1 MNWLQKIA
9 VSLQIVTSGPSGTH
23 VWIDGKDYWYLGEE
37 PARNKLEALWRAGQ
51 HGAAI
56 QLLRNAFD
64 LLETPRG
71 IVEGI

>member
-9 VSLQIVTSGPSGTH
+9 VSLQILSIGASGVH
-23 VWIDGKDYWYLGEE
+23 VQIDGKDYWYLGDL
-37 PARNKLEALWRAGQ
+37 PARNKLEGYWRKGQ

-71 IVEGI
+71 IAEGI